1 FASRNYNLEGW
12 ELGPK
17 MTWLPTR
24 GFRIVANM
32 KWETSRNT
40 LPAAERADQTN
51 WTAELTWNPASKP
64 NAQGFKAA
72 TSLRVKGTFADVRY
86 TGAPN
91 SAVAFAMLEGLQDG
105 KNFLWN
111 LTLDRQLSKSMQL
124 SLNYEGRK
132 TGENRVVH
140 VARAQVRAVF

>member
-1 FASRNYNLEGW
+1 
-12 ELGPK
+12 
-17 MTWLPTR
+17 
-24 GFRIVANM
+24 M

-40 LPAAERADQTN
+40 LAGAERADQTN
-51 WTAELTWNPASKP
+51 WSAELIWNPTSKP
-64 NAQGFKAA
+64 NSQGFKAA
-72 TSLRVKGTFADVRY
+72 TSLRLKGTFADVRY
-86 TGAPN
+86 TGASN

-111 LTLDRQLSKSMQL
+111 LTLDRQLSRSMQL

-132 TGENRVVH
+132 TGENRVIH